1 MSDKSLAAVCSDAML
16 KPGVAGVLVVDAQ
29 GLLLASDGAVPEAS
43 GAVAELAAQA
53 QALCG
58 NDASVSVESAKTK
71 VLLSRSGGVT
81 TALFMSPAAPAS

>member
-58 NDASVSVESAKTK
+58 DDASV
-71 VLLSRSGGVT
+71 RT
-81 TALFMSPAAPAS
+81 TISNGR